1 MPRRIYWTNV
11 SINTKVVAGIWR
23 VVRFARSHSATSDPQ
38 GSGFRCLG
46 RLASDQSEL
55 RVTERPVGADSRE
68 PRSISKVAKA

>member
-11 SINTKVVAGIWR
+11 SINTKVVVGIWR

-38 GSGFRCLG
+38 DSDFRCLE
-46 RLASDQSEL
+46 RLAGDQSEL
-55 RVTERPVGADSRE
+55 RITERPVGADSRE